1 MEEFSYIVLDL
12 EWNQPMPGQET
23 ITQPFR
29 FDSEI
34 IEIGALKLNSRFE
47 EVSEFKSFVRPVFYP
62 SMNGHVV
69 QLTKIRPQ
77 ELEKAPDFPAAYA
90 AFRDWCGEDC
100 CLCTWGPD
108 DLPVLMDNLLMHG
121 LDAALPDGYDLQRIF
136 GHEIMRDDR
145 QCSLERAMELLR
157 LKPDRAHDALNDA
170 RNTVRV
176 CGSMDLERCM
186 EEYCLRYID
195 YGPDRLAG
203 RVGGLPYPDLPAAQ
217 ADPQL
222 TALTCPYCG
231 QPLTLGEWTR
241 KDGNIPCWPMPAAT
255 RGTSIWPWCRLWV
268 RDAGGPSGSRA
279 HGLRNERRPVGCVP
293 ALHRA
298 AGISGAQQGTRLS
311 TENRRTVQLSGGF
324 LSVFQISLGVGT
336 HGEAFAAD
344 GNGDAE
350 GEVCSLLCGALT
362 QQVVEQVIPIQPRV
376 P

>member
-1 MEEFSYIVLDL
+1 MKEMTAQDGGESMEEFSYIVLDL
-12 EWNQPMPGQET
+12 EWNQPMSGQEI
-23 ITQPFR
+23 ITRPFR

-34 IEIGALKLNSRFE
+34 IEIGALKLNNRFE
-47 EVSEFKSFVRPVFYP
+47 EMSEFKSFVRPVFYP

-170 RNTVRV
+170 RNTVRI
-176 CGSMDLERCM
+176 CGSIDLERCM
-186 EEYCLRYID
+186 EEYCLRYIG

-241 KDGNIPCWPMPAAT
+241 KDGNTMLAYARCNEGDEYLAV
-255 RGTSIWPWCRLWV
+255 CRYGRTPEGIRMGRMVYEMSDDLWDV
-268 RDAGGPSGSRA
+268 YQRCI
-279 HGLRNERRPVGCVP
+279 ERQ
-293 ALHRA
+293 A
-298 AGISGAQQGTRLS
+298 
-311 TENRRTVQLSGGF
+311 
-324 LSVFQISLGVGT
+324 
-336 HGEAFAAD
+336 
-344 GNGDAE
+344 
-350 GEVCSLLCGALT
+350 
-362 QQVVEQVIPIQPRV
+362 
-376 P
+376 

>member
-12 EWNQPMPGQET
+12 EWNQPMSGQET
-23 ITQPFR
+23 ITRPFR

-34 IEIGALKLNSRFE
+34 IEIGALKLNNRFE
-47 EVSEFKSFVRPVFYP
+47 EMSEFKSFVRPVFYP
-62 SMNGHVV
+62 AMNGHVV

-77 ELEKAPDFPAAYA
+77 ELEKAPDFPTAYA

-157 LKPDRAHDALNDA
+157 L
-170 RNTVRV
+170 
-176 CGSMDLERCM
+176 
-186 EEYCLRYID
+186 
-195 YGPDRLAG
+195 AG

-222 TALTCPYCG
+222 TVLTCPYCG

-241 KDGNIPCWPMPAAT
+241 KDGNTMLAYARCNEGDEYLAV
-255 RGTSIWPWCRLWV
+255 CRYGRTPEGIRMGRMVYEMSDDLWDV
-268 RDAGGPSGSRA
+268 YQRCI
-279 HGLRNERRPVGCVP
+279 ERQ
-293 ALHRA
+293 A
-298 AGISGAQQGTRLS
+298 
-311 TENRRTVQLSGGF
+311 
-324 LSVFQISLGVGT
+324 
-336 HGEAFAAD
+336 
-344 GNGDAE
+344 
-350 GEVCSLLCGALT
+350 
-362 QQVVEQVIPIQPRV
+362 
-376 P
+376 

>member
-12 EWNQPMPGQET
+12 EWNQPMSGQET
-23 ITQPFR
+23 ITRPFR

-34 IEIGALKLNSRFE
+34 IEIGALKLNNRFE

-62 SMNGHVV
+62 AMNGHVV

-222 TALTCPYCG
+222 AALTCPYCG
-231 QPLTLGEWTR
+231 QSLTLGEWTR
-241 KDGNIPCWPMPAAT
+241 KDGNTLLGYARCDEGDEYLAV
-255 RGTSIWPWCRLWV
+255 CRYGRTPEGIRMGRMVYEMSDDLWDV
-268 RDAGGPSGSRA
+268 YQRCV
-279 HGLRNERRPVGCVP
+279 ER
-293 ALHRA
+293 
-298 AGISGAQQGTRLS
+298 
-311 TENRRTVQLSGGF
+311 
-324 LSVFQISLGVGT
+324 
-336 HGEAFAAD
+336 
-344 GNGDAE
+344 
-350 GEVCSLLCGALT
+350 
-362 QQVVEQVIPIQPRV
+362 QV
-376 P
+376 

>member
-34 IEIGALKLNSRFE
+34 IEIGALKLNNRFE

-62 SMNGHVV
+62 AMNGHVV

-121 LDAALPDGYDLQRIF
+121 LDATLPDGYDLQRIF

-157 LKPDRAHDALNDA
+157 IVP
-170 RNTVRV
+170 TTP
-176 CGSMDLERCM
+176 S
-186 EEYCLRYID
+186 
-195 YGPDRLAG
+195 
-203 RVGGLPYPDLPAAQ
+203 
-217 ADPQL
+217 
-222 TALTCPYCG
+222 T
-231 QPLTLGEWTR
+231 
-241 KDGNIPCWPMPAAT
+241 MPAT
-255 RGTSIWPWCRLWV
+255 
-268 RDAGGPSGSRA
+268 PSGSAAAWIWSAAWRSTACATSTTAQTGWRA
-279 HGLRNERRPVGCVP
+279 G
-293 ALHRA
+293 
-298 AGISGAQQGTRLS
+298 
-311 TENRRTVQLSGGF
+311 
-324 LSVFQISLGVGT
+324 
-336 HGEAFAAD
+336 
-344 GNGDAE
+344 
-350 GEVCSLLCGALT
+350 
-362 QQVVEQVIPIQPRV
+362 
-376 P
+376 

>member
-12 EWNQPMPGQET
+12 EWNQPMSGQET
-23 ITQPFR
+23 ITRPFR

-34 IEIGALKLNSRFE
+34 IEIGALKLNNRFE
-47 EVSEFKSFVRPVFYP
+47 EMSEFKSFVRPVFYP

-90 AFRDWCGEDC
+90 AFRDWCGEYC

-186 EEYCLRYID
+186 EEYCLRYVG

-222 TALTCPYCG
+222 TVLTCPYCG

-241 KDGNIPCWPMPAAT
+241 KDGNTMLAYARCNE
-255 RGTSIWPWCRLWV
+255 GTSIWPCAAMAAR
-268 RDAGGPSGSRA
+268 RRA
-279 HGLRNERRPVGCVP
+279 S
-293 ALHRA
+293 AW
-298 AGISGAQQGTRLS
+298 GAWS
-311 TENRRTVQLSGGF
+311 TK
-324 LSVFQISLGVGT
+324 
-336 HGEAFAAD
+336 
-344 GNGDAE
+344 
-350 GEVCSLLCGALT
+350 
-362 QQVVEQVIPIQPRV
+362 
-376 P
+376 

>member
-145 QCSLERAMELLR
+145 QCSLERAMELL
-157 LKPDRAHDALNDA
+157 H
-170 RNTVRV
+170 
-176 CGSMDLERCM
+176 
-186 EEYCLRYID
+186 
-195 YGPDRLAG
+195 
-203 RVGGLPYPDLPAAQ
+203 
-217 ADPQL
+217 
-222 TALTCPYCG
+222 
-231 QPLTLGEWTR
+231 
-241 KDGNIPCWPMPAAT
+241 
-255 RGTSIWPWCRLWV
+255 
-268 RDAGGPSGSRA
+268 
-279 HGLRNERRPVGCVP
+279 
-293 ALHRA
+293 
-298 AGISGAQQGTRLS
+298 
-311 TENRRTVQLSGGF
+311 
-324 LSVFQISLGVGT
+324 
-336 HGEAFAAD
+336 
-344 GNGDAE
+344 
-350 GEVCSLLCGALT
+350 
-362 QQVVEQVIPIQPRV
+362 
-376 P
+376 